1 MSFSH
6 DLLAIEG
13 MGNHFS
19 KGFLMVNEEN
29 LDFLEGIIDE
39 HRDLVTTYDGGLSIE
54 SKTREFIDKF
64 TVISAAFKNTKNLK
78 ITTQYRDIFIS
89 LQFLPVLESL
99 DLSGNTF
106 LTDKDIVELVD
117 YIVTKSL
124 SCISLLNNYKLT
136 NATINFLQT
145 HFGPQLS
152 LQFDHE
158 MLKFTSMDS
167 TILLEFAVNLMYEE
181 GHSNTITNNENEQHK
196 TDQCKKIFLYLIE
209 ERRFLPA
216 YSNLAYLYVKKENAK
231 ELALKTFQEGFQ
243 LRDNKCTIE
252 LYQIYEENKY
262 DLLIE
267 KNPQKALFY
276 YEKLSNQ
283 SKGDI
288 LRRKANKYH
297 YSPNAAVRDYNKALA
312 YYQQALELLPNN
324 SGILASIAE
333 LYATGDE
340 SVVSTSS
347 EGEVDE
353 NSERIKTPFLKNLD
367 LAIEKY
373 KESISYGGKCYQ
385 QLLNLYLIE
394 KHDITAAVSFYLQ
407 LIEEKGKKEFC
418 YPLAELYVTGEEK
431 NYGEAI
437 KYYEKTI
444 QEGLNNNSKSCYYS
458 IALCY
463 KQLGNKEQE
472 MNWLKKGCE
481 KGEEKSMIA
490 LATIY
495 ESDISRY
502 DLAEAIRLYRLSDH
516 PTYGSRAIELQ
527 KQLDY
532 HKAEEEERL
541 KRSRSTSSIHS
552 AAHSSSATS
561 SVNLTKRKLFFCL
574 YVCVAH
580 AHAFIYDLFVYFLSR
595 IRSSKRR

>member
-13 MGNHFS
+13 IGNHFS
-19 KGFLMVNEEN
+19 KGFLTINEEN
-29 LDFLEGIIDE
+29 LDFFEGIIDD
-39 HRDLVTTYDGGLSIE
+39 HRNLVISYDGGLSIE

-64 TVISAAFKNTKNLK
+64 TVVSASFKNTKNLK
-78 ITTQYRDIFIS
+78 ITTLYRDIFIS
-89 LQFLPVLESL
+89 LQFFPVLESL

-124 SCISLLNNYKLT
+124 CCISLLNNYKLT
-136 NATINFLQT
+136 NATITFLQT
-145 HFGPQLS
+145 HFGPQLV

-167 TILLEFAVNLMYEE
+167 NILLEFAVNLMYEE
-181 GHSNTITNNENEQHK
+181 GNPSSNSGLETVGAGGTEQHK
-196 TDQCKKIFLYLIE
+196 IDQCKKIFLYLIE

-216 YSNLAYLYVKKENAK
+216 YSNLAYLYVKKENSK

-243 LRDNKCTIE
+243 LRDNKCTME
-252 LYQIYEENKY
+252 LYSIYEENKY
-262 DLLIE
+262 DILIE

-297 YSPNAAVRDYNKALA
+297 YSPNAAIRDYHKALS
-312 YYQQALELLPNN
+312 YYQQALDLLPNN
-324 SGILASIAE
+324 SNILASIAE

-340 SVVSTSS
+340 IVEI
-347 EGEVDE
+347 EGNE
-353 NSERIKTPFLKNLD
+353 SMKPPFPKDLD

-385 QLLNLYLIE
+385 QLLNLYLLE
-394 KHDITAAVSFYLQ
+394 KHDTNAAIYLYHQ

-418 YPLAELYVTGEEK
+418 YPLAELYVTGVSEEEK
-431 NYGEAI
+431 NYKEAI

-444 QEGLNNNSKSCYYS
+444 EEGLNNNLKSCYYS
-458 IALCY
+458 ISLCY
-463 KQLGNKEQE
+463 KQLGNKEE
-472 MNWLKKGCE
+472 EINWLKKGCE
-481 KGEEKSMIA
+481 KGEEKSMIT

-502 DLAEAIRLYRLSDH
+502 DLAEAIRLYRLTDH
-516 PTYGSRAIELQ
+516 PTYGSKAVELQ

-532 HKAEEEERL
+532 HKAEEEERI
-541 KRSRSTSSIHS
+541 KRSRSTSSVHS
-552 AAHSSSATS
+552 GYSSTTS
-561 SVNLTKRKLFFCL
+561 SVNLTKRTFACFPRLPC
-574 YVCVAH
+574 
-580 AHAFIYDLFVYFLSR
+580 
-595 IRSSKRR
+595 